1 MDILKTINEKKSIS
15 NNIADIMSS
24 GDSKKK
30 KSRRLEALRDNCKS
44 NLGKAHI
51 EYYIET
57 LRKERR
63 ETLQRIVLAL
73 FSLSY
78 LTFTLCRVW
87 WYYHPDSNPFPET
100 NYTVSDLIQVIY
112 LLTIIGIVLCGV
124 RKAVSGIKN
133 QNQSKG
139 QIHTHLI

>member
-1 MDILKTINEKKSIS
+1 MEILKTINEKKSIS

-100 NYTVSDLIQVIY
+100 NYTAADLIQVIY
-112 LLTIIGIVLCGV
+112 LLTIIGIVLWGV
-124 RKAVSGIKN
+124 RKAVSDINNRKR
-133 QNQSKG
+133 
-139 QIHTHLI
+139 

>member
-87 WYYHPDSNPFPET
+87 WY
-100 NYTVSDLIQVIY
+100 
-112 LLTIIGIVLCGV
+112 
-124 RKAVSGIKN
+124 
-133 QNQSKG
+133 
-139 QIHTHLI
+139 

>member
-51 EYYIET
+51 EYYVT
-57 LRKERR
+57 AKH
-63 ETLQRIVLAL
+63 
-73 FSLSY
+73 SY
-78 LTFTLCRVW
+78 EPQKKQSHRGSAIINLKFCKAG
-87 WYYHPDSNPFPET
+87 SNHLNST
-100 NYTVSDLIQVIY
+100 
-112 LLTIIGIVLCGV
+112 
-124 RKAVSGIKN
+124 
-133 QNQSKG
+133 NQSDTVQHSVRFDK
-139 QIHTHLI
+139 LSE

>member
-57 LRKERR
+57 LRKEQRK
-63 ETLQRIVLAL
+63 TLQRIVLAL

-78 LTFTLCRVW
+78 FGFTLCRVW

-100 NYTVSDLIQVIY
+100 NYTAADLIQVIY
-112 LLTIIGIVLCGV
+112 LLTIIGIVLWGV
-124 RKAVSGIKN
+124 RKAVSDINNRKR
-133 QNQSKG
+133 
-139 QIHTHLI
+139 

>member
-112 LLTIIGIVLCGV
+112 LLTIIGIVLYGV
-124 RKAVSGIKN
+124 RKVVSGVKK
-133 QNQSKG
+133 SRAVKG
-139 QIHTHLI
+139 RLHTRLI